1 MAGAGGGLGQATTAT
16 LAAGGLTVVA
26 VERNEQASRELP
38 VGVRRE
44 VADTTDP
51 AAAKGLIDRVD
62 GEVGPGRAGEHHR
75 HVPPRRRAQYDPGD
89 AAADDR
95 HQPGTRALAE
105 PGGGGRLTCS
115 GRARGAIVHVVARP
129 GIEPSGSIA
138 AYGVSKAALVDLT
151 HVLDIGLRPH
161 GIRVNAVAPQLL
173 DTPANWAIF
182 PGRGASA
189 RGRAGGDRR
198 RDRIPGQRRRRAGE
212 RSDPAGL
219 PRIKRLTWR
228 DVRPRS
234 GIPLAT
240 GLPWCALTGTRS
252 SAIQGGGK
260 SRRNQHVHACP
271 WSIGS
276 AVLWSR
282 ESP

>member
-1 MAGAGGGLGQATTAT
+1 
-16 LAAGGLTVVA
+16 
-26 VERNEQASRELP
+26 
-38 VGVRRE
+38 
-44 VADTTDP
+44 
-51 AAAKGLIDRVD
+51 
-62 GEVGPGRAGEHHR
+62 
-75 HVPPRRRAQYDPGD
+75 
-89 AAADDR
+89 
-95 HQPGTRALAE
+95 
-105 PGGGGRLTCS
+105 
-115 GRARGAIVHVVARP
+115 VHVVARP

-151 HVLDIGLRPH
+151 HVLDIGLRLH

-260 SRRNQHVHACP
+260 SGRNQHVHACP